1 MGGMGGDYPS
11 SAWNNVN
18 KAYALVLNYRCTV
31 LILDYVQ
38 APPVLPPHDPMCQ

>member
-18 KAYALVLNYRCTV
+18 KAHALVLNYRCTV
-31 LILDYVQ
+31 LILDYVP
-38 APPVLPPHDPMCQ
+38 APPVVPPHDPMCQ